1 VNRLV
6 NAYRSRKL
14 ALQLRLGLVHL
25 GRQDSASAGATVK
38 VPVPVRA
45 RMSAKVIRADGTVED
60 LGVIG
65 EELTEVPQEYL
76 DELARQAGG

>member
-1 VNRLV
+1 
-6 NAYRSRKL
+6 
-14 ALQLRLGLVHL
+14 
-25 GRQDSASAGATVK
+25 
-38 VPVPVRA
+38 
-45 RMSAKVIRADGTVED
+45 MSAKVIRADGTVED